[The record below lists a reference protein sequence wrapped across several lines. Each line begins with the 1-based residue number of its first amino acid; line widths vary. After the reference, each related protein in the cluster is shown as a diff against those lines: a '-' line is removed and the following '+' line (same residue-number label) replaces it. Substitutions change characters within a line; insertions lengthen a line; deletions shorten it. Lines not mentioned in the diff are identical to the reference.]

1 MQSDA
6 AQDRAIGIGDIA
18 ALTAKLRSLANV
30 KIEQIQK
37 ITSRMR
43 ILALNAMIE
52 SARAGEAGR
61 GFSIVSQEVRGVS
74 TEVGDV
80 ATTLEQEL
88 AGEINAL
95 DRLTTLMAEQA
106 QGARLVDLAL
116 NAIEIMDRNLYERT
130 CDVRWWATDS
140 AVVDCAADSQPSRQ
154 DYACERLGVI
164 LNAYTVYLDLWLCDL
179 RGRVLANGRPRK
191 YEAIGQDVSRELW
204 FQRGKAL
211 ASGDEYAVVDIA
223 PQPLLGNA
231 PVATYVAAV
240 RAGGRTDG
248 EPLGVLAVHFDFEP
262 QARAIVTGVR
272 LREDEKRRSRVLLVD
287 ANHRIIAASDDIGVL
302 SDEIKLATNKA
313 ASGFYVNTDGATV
326 AFHATPGYET
336 YRGLGW
342 YGVIVQRQN

>member
-1 MQSDA
+1 
-6 AQDRAIGIGDIA
+6 
-18 ALTAKLRSLANV
+18 
-30 KIEQIQK
+30 
-37 ITSRMR
+37 
-43 ILALNAMIE
+43 
-52 SARAGEAGR
+52 
-61 GFSIVSQEVRGVS
+61 
-74 TEVGDV
+74 
-80 ATTLEQEL
+80 LEQEL

-164 LNAYTVYLDLWLCDL
+164 LSAYTVYLDLWLCDL

-191 YEAIGQDVSRELW
+191 YEVIGQDVSRELW

-211 ASGDEYAVVDIA
+211 ANGDEYAVVDIA

-231 PVATYVAAV
+231 PVATYAAAV

-302 SDEIKLATNKA
+302 GDQIKLATNKA